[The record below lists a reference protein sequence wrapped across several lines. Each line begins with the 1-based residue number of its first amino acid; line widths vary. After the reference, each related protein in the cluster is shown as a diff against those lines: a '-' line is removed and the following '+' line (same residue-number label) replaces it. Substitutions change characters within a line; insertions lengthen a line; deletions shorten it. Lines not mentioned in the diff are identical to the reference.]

1 MPPSLE
7 AKFPPKTLL
16 PSTIMTGI
24 VRTVGSGM
32 RMGGGG
38 EASSSTLK
46 RARKLQ
52 LYFEALLDP
61 KEKGKEDGRMQGGK
75 VIGSRL
81 FWAMF
86 ATSAP
91 V

>member
-1 MPPSLE
+1 
-7 AKFPPKTLL
+7 
-16 PSTIMTGI
+16 
-24 VRTVGSGM
+24 
-32 RMGGGG
+32 MGGGG